1 MDADLR
7 LIHVRRYIEN
17 MPALPVTV
25 GKVLEVCNNP
35 KASPVDLN
43 RVISVDPVLMARVMR
58 LINSAYYG
66 LSGKVTSLVR
76 AIIMLGLNT
85 VKNLALGAAV
95 VENLGRKENFRALQA
110 QGFWRHS
117 LAVGVA
123 SKLIATKL
131 SVSAKQLEEYFIA
144 GLLHDIGKIPI
155 NSVFE
160 DEFLEVMARSDRE
173 RAALYLTER
182 ELLDVDHAGVG
193 RLIAK
198 TWKLSSEVIDAISH
212 HHEATSYEGEH
223 RNLVYTVTVANHF
236 ANIAEIGFSG
246 DRYPEP
252 LAEELCEHLGVDI
265 AYLDGIE
272 DTIHAEIE
280 KAAVFLRIAE
290 VQGNAS

>member
-1 MDADLR
+1 MDPDVR
-7 LIHVRRYIEN
+7 LVRIRRYIEN

-85 VKNLALGAAV
+85 VKNLALSAAV
-95 VENLGRKENFRALQA
+95 VENLGRGENFRALHA

-123 SKLIATKL
+123 SKLIAKKRE
-131 SVSAKQLEEYFIA
+131 VSSKDLEEYFIA
-144 GLLHDIGKIPI
+144 GLLHDIGKIPM
-155 NSVFE
+155 NAVFE
-160 DEFLEVMARSDRE
+160 DEFLEVMAHSDRG
-173 RAALYLTER
+173 RTALYRTER
-182 ELLDVDHAGVG
+182 EVLGLDHAAVG
-193 RLIAK
+193 RMIAK
-198 TWKLSSEVIDAISH
+198 TWKLSPEVIDAISA
-212 HHEATSYEGEH
+212 HHEPVEYDGPH
-223 RNLVYTVTVANHF
+223 KDVVYTVALANHF

-246 DRYPEP
+246 DRYPEALP
-252 LAEELCEHLGVDI
+252 EEVAAHLNVDV
-265 AYLDGIE
+265 AYLDRIE
-272 DTIHAEIE
+272 DTIHIEIE

-290 VQGNAS
+290 VKA

>member
-1 MDADLR
+1 LDPDVR
-7 LIHVRRYIEN
+7 LVRIRRYIEN

-85 VKNLALGAAV
+85 VKNLALSAAV
-95 VENLGRKENFRALQA
+95 VENLGRRENFRALHA

-123 SKLIATKL
+123 SKLIAKKRE
-131 SVSAKQLEEYFIA
+131 VSSKDLEEYFIA
-144 GLLHDIGKIPI
+144 GLLHDIGKIPM
-155 NSVFE
+155 NAVFE
-160 DEFLEVMARSDRE
+160 DEFLEVMAHSDRG
-173 RAALYLTER
+173 RTALYRTER
-182 ELLDVDHAGVG
+182 EVLGLDHAAVG
-193 RLIAK
+193 RMIAK
-198 TWKLSSEVIDAISH
+198 TWKLSPEVIDAISA
-212 HHEATSYEGEH
+212 HHEPVEYDGPH
-223 RNLVYTVTVANHF
+223 KDVVYTVALANHF

-246 DRYPEP
+246 DRYPEALP
-252 LAEELCEHLGVDI
+252 EEVAAHLNVDV
-265 AYLDGIE
+265 AYLDRIE
-272 DTIHAEIE
+272 DTIHIEIE

-290 VQGNAS
+290 VKA

>member
-1 MDADLR
+1 MDPDVR
-7 LIHVRRYIEN
+7 LVRIRRYIEN

-85 VKNLALGAAV
+85 VKNLALSAAV
-95 VENLGRKENFRALQA
+95 VENLGRRENFRALHA

-123 SKLIATKL
+123 SKLIAKKRE
-131 SVSAKQLEEYFIA
+131 VSSKDLEEYFIA

-155 NSVFE
+155 NAVFE
-160 DEFLEVMARSDRE
+160 DEFLEVMAHSDRG
-173 RAALYLTER
+173 RTALYRTER
-182 ELLDVDHAGVG
+182 EVLGLDHAAVG
-193 RLIAK
+193 RMIAK
-198 TWKLSSEVIDAISH
+198 TWKLSPEVIDAISA
-212 HHEATSYEGEH
+212 HHEPVEYDGPH
-223 RNLVYTVTVANHF
+223 KDVVYTVALANHF

-246 DRYPEP
+246 DRYPEALP
-252 LAEELCEHLGVDI
+252 EGVSAHLNVDV
-265 AYLDGIE
+265 AYLDRIE
-272 DTIHAEIE
+272 DTIHIEIE

-290 VQGNAS
+290 VKA

>member
-1 MDADLR
+1 MDPDVR
-7 LIHVRRYIEN
+7 LVRIRRYIET

-85 VKNLALGAAV
+85 VKNLALSTAV
-95 VENLGRKENFRALQA
+95 MENLGRGENFRALHA

-123 SKLIATKL
+123 SKLIATQRNVASKE
-131 SVSAKQLEEYFIA
+131 LEEYFIA

-155 NSVFE
+155 NAVFE
-160 DEFLEVMARSDRE
+160 DEFLEVMAHSDRE
-173 RAALYLTER
+173 RTPLFVTER
-182 ELLDVDHAGVG
+182 ELLGLDHASVG

-198 TWKLSSEVIDAISH
+198 TWKLSPEVIDAISS
-212 HHEATSYEGEH
+212 HHEALEYEGDH
-223 RNLVYTVTVANHF
+223 KDLVYTVVLANHF
-236 ANIAEIGFSG
+236 ANIAELGFSG
-246 DRYPEP
+246 DRYPAP
-252 LAEELCEHLGVDI
+252 LPETVPDHLGVDI

-272 DTIHAEIE
+272 QTIHSEIE

-290 VQGNAS
+290 VNA

>member
-1 MDADLR
+1 MDPDVR
-7 LIHVRRYIEN
+7 LVRIRRYIET

-85 VKNLALGAAV
+85 VKNLALSAAV
-95 VENLGRKENFRALQA
+95 VENLGRRENFRALHA

-123 SKLIATKL
+123 SKLIAKKRE
-131 SVSAKQLEEYFIA
+131 VSSKDLEEYFIA
-144 GLLHDIGKIPI
+144 GLLHDIGKIPM
-155 NSVFE
+155 NAVFE
-160 DEFLEVMARSDRE
+160 DEFLEVMAHSDRG
-173 RAALYLTER
+173 RTALYRTER
-182 ELLDVDHAGVG
+182 EVLGLDHAAVG
-193 RLIAK
+193 RMIAK
-198 TWKLSSEVIDAISH
+198 TWKLSPEVIDAISA
-212 HHEATSYEGEH
+212 HHEPLEYDGPH
-223 RNLVYTVTVANHF
+223 KDVVYTVALANHF

-246 DRYPEP
+246 DRYPEALP
-252 LAEELCEHLGVDI
+252 EEVAAHLNVDV
-265 AYLDGIE
+265 AYLDRIE
-272 DTIHAEIE
+272 DTIHVEIE

-290 VQGNAS
+290 VKA

>member
-1 MDADLR
+1 MDPDVR
-7 LIHVRRYIEN
+7 LVRIRRYIET

-85 VKNLALGAAV
+85 VKNLALSAAV
-95 VENLGRKENFRALQA
+95 VENLGRGENFRALHA

-123 SKLIATKL
+123 SKLIAKKRE
-131 SVSAKQLEEYFIA
+131 VSSKDLEEYFIA
-144 GLLHDIGKIPI
+144 GLLHDIGKIPM
-155 NSVFE
+155 NAVFE
-160 DEFLEVMARSDRE
+160 DEFLEVMAHSDRG
-173 RAALYLTER
+173 RTALYRTER
-182 ELLDVDHAGVG
+182 EVLGLDHAAVG
-193 RLIAK
+193 RMIAK
-198 TWKLSSEVIDAISH
+198 TWKLSPEVIDAISA
-212 HHEATSYEGEH
+212 HHEPVEYDGPH
-223 RNLVYTVTVANHF
+223 KDVVYTVALANHF

-246 DRYPEP
+246 DRYPEALP
-252 LAEELCEHLGVDI
+252 EEVAAHLNVDV
-265 AYLDGIE
+265 AYLDRIE
-272 DTIHAEIE
+272 DTIHIEIE

-290 VQGNAS
+290 VKA